1 MSECFLSEYFFMNV
15 QILDK
20 TGVEAAIEISVKNH
34 F

>member
-20 TGVEAAIEISVKNH
+20 TGVEAAIDLC
-34 F
+34 